1 MRIAEI
7 LHRKGSAVSTIPSTK
22 TVDHAVHKMAELR
35 VGALVVM
42 DPWGKFV
49 GVISERDILHALA
62 RFGGKVL
69 AHRVEEVM
77 NPDVATCGPDDR
89 ADKVMGMMTVHRVR
103 HLPVIDAGRL
113 VGLVSIG
120 DLVKHQI
127 VEREQEAK
135 VLRDM
140 RATQPS
146 LAAAGPASRE

>member
-42 DPWGKFV
+42 DLWGKFV
-49 GVISERDILHALA
+49 GVISERDILQALA
-62 RFGGKVL
+62 RFGDKAL
-69 AHRVEEVM
+69 THRVEEFM
-77 NPDVATCGPDDR
+77 NPDVATCSPDDR

-103 HLPVIDAGRL
+103 HLPVVDAGRL
-113 VGLVSIG
+113 VGIVSIG

-127 VEREQEAK
+127 VEREQEAN

-140 RATQPS
+140 RAAQPE
-146 LAAAGPASRE
+146 LPVAETASRE

>member
-7 LHRKGSAVSTIPSTK
+7 LHRKGSAVSTIPSIK
-22 TVDHAVHKMAELR
+22 TVDDAVHKMAELR

-42 DPWGKFV
+42 DLWGKFV

-62 RFGGKVL
+62 RFGDKAL
-69 AHRVEEVM
+69 ARRVEEVM
-77 NPDVATCGPDDR
+77 NPDVTTCSPEDR

-113 VGLVSIG
+113 IGIVSIG

-140 RATQPS
+140 RATQPD
-146 LAAAGPASRE
+146 LPVADTASRE